1 MGNFL
6 GCFGASDDSRKRR
19 KQRENVGSREQRHVV
34 QITPATPQRTIS
46 AEAPPANLVS
56 QDICEEKLSLSA
68 RKRVTFDENV
78 RTYEHVSV
86 YESTETLPEKTGM
99 SEKEKSIQSS
109 SSTEDGSVISSV
121 GSYPC
126 NHRYQ
131 NCKESDDEGEEF
143 GDSDLDDDEDFVEDD
158 DGDECFDNEGK
169 MAVHEIWSEAVL
181 TASMESSSGKSL
193 ARVNSEEVDSPL
205 IPSLAVEEEERGM
218 GETKG
223 YVRDRSAYVHPVLN
237 PVENLSQWK
246 ALKSKAA
253 AQLVKPLKENLP
265 EDQEAPRI
273 SFSLEP
279 KQNPKFDD
287 DSKVHNQEIAVNAS
301 LSNWLVSP
309 ETTSPATKT
318 SFSGFE
324 TVSSANPPSGGSNSA
339 RSFEDRPILGALTVE
354 ELKQLSASSA
364 SPRRSPSRSPDE
376 VPIIGTVGTYW
387 NDYDSGVKNG
397 GGSRSKTPSSFK
409 GIPNTTSKYREDK
422 RVNWHSTPFETRLE
436 RALLNQGAA
445 EA

>member
-6 GCFGASDDSRKRR
+6 GCFGGNDDSRKRR

-56 QDICEEKLSLSA
+56 QDSFEEKLSLSA

-86 YESTETLPEKTGM
+86 YESTETLPEKTDM
-99 SEKEKSIQSS
+99 SEKEKEKPIHSS

-158 DGDECFDNEGK
+158 DGDEYFDNEGK

-181 TASMESSSGKSL
+181 TAPMESSSEKSL

-205 IPSLAVEEEERGM
+205 IPSLAVEEEEERGM
-218 GETKG
+218 AETKG
-223 YVRDRSAYVHPVLN
+223 YVRDRSSYVHPVLN

-253 AQLVKPLKENLP
+253 AQPVKPLKENLP
-265 EDQEAPRI
+265 ADQEAPRV
-273 SFSLEP
+273 SFSSEP
-279 KQNPKFDD
+279 TFKQNPNPKFDQ
-287 DSKVHNQEIAVNAS
+287 SKVHNQEIAVNAS
-301 LSNWLVSP
+301 LSNWLVSS

-324 TVSSANPPSGGSNSA
+324 TVSSANPASGGSNSA

-354 ELKQLSASSA
+354 ELKQLSA

-397 GGSRSKTPSSFK
+397 SKTPSSFK

-436 RALLNQGAA
+436 RALNQGAA